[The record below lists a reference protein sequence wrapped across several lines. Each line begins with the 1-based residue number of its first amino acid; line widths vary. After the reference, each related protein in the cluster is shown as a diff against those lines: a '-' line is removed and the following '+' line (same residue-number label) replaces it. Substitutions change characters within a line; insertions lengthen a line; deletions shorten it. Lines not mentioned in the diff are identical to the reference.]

1 MGCLTFPP
9 TKSPRLPQNSSI
21 ASQGAWHGSAKEPPA
36 RLPPRQPFSQ
46 LCQQKRPQNNEELI
60 AALHPCDIP
69 LYFFYEASS
78 KRTTNILLER
88 CVLPAVYPSRAS
100 GCNPRVQPWLQS
112 RALQMLRAVFL
123 PRKPPRMQCSR
134 TKLSEKDQGSSQK
147 FAVPSLGLEPP
158 FSCFGDKFQSM
169 PAKERHCFAPRHYG
183 GERSTQ
189 CHDLAVTFLSLLSC
203 NGVGEKKHLLRIFSS
218 SCLTTHS
225 CCSAAQQICST
236 FCCSEKMLVFSC
248 LILCGHK
255 NLTQLLQSLKT
266 LSLAPAALV

>member
-1 MGCLTFPP
+1 MGKDCSPVALKGLGSFWVAVGGSSVTLLCEGAGGPMGCLTFPP

-69 LYFFYEASS
+69 LYFFYEASL

-203 NGVGEKKHLLRIFSS
+203 NGVGEKNT
-218 SCLTTHS
+218 C
-225 CCSAAQQICST
+225 
-236 FCCSEKMLVFSC
+236 
-248 LILCGHK
+248 
-255 NLTQLLQSLKT
+255 
-266 LSLAPAALV
+266 